1 MQKLRSI
8 ILILLISNCFA
19 DDPKPNQVQYSHTP
33 NVDAINVHLQ
43 DNYKLILNKKL
54 NLILTGQYVK
64 VSEIV
69 IDTKTFTTF
78 KIEF

>member
-1 MQKLRSI
+1 LVVA
-8 ILILLISNCFA
+8 NCFA
-19 DDPKPNQVQYSHTP
+19 DEPKPNQIEYSPTP
-33 NVDAINVHLQ
+33 NVDAINKHLQ
-43 DNYKLILNKKL
+43 DNYKLFLNK

-64 VSEIV
+64 VSEII